1 MYIRPYLFSLPL
13 LGGGKKKKKKNGSV
27 DNRGLV
33 VIYGS
38 PFGSLH
44 KKKRISQYS
53 GAAAA
58 AAVAVTAD

>member
-1 MYIRPYLFSLPL
+1 MCVCLRMYKTLFLSLSL
-13 LGGGKKKKKKNGSV
+13 SEKKNGSD

-53 GAAAA
+53 DTAAAA
-58 AAVAVTAD
+58 AAVAAD